1 MALMDRESY
10 ETTTSHQK
18 IIAFIRDSLLMATRS
33 SQTTARG
40 TWTFIKLLVPLMIM
54 VTKEGIYEKKFDW
67 RVGRKRPKTKYRD
80 HYLYTNCEDSL
91 SSIQ

>member
-1 MALMDRESY
+1 MARMDRESY

-40 TWTFIKLLVPLMIM
+40 TWAFVKLVPLMIM
-54 VTKEGIYEKKFDW
+54 VMKEGIYEKKLDW
-67 RVGRKRPKTKYRD
+67 RVGRNRPKTKYRD